1 MPGDEDAVTLLG
13 DRMQV
18 TPDEGAGIAGSPGHL
33 NGDKPGKR
41 DQCTDC
47 GDPPQVGAR
56 GQLPCSQ
63 GWSREVAQTF
73 GWVGPTASR
82 GRGTDAAGALS
93 AWFWS
98 LASRLVRSEESPQSR
113 VVGGVEFELH
123 SPSGDRDR

>member
-1 MPGDEDAVTLLG
+1 MPGDEDAVTLG

-18 TPDEGAGIAGSPGHL
+18 TPDEGVGIAGRPDHL
-33 NGDKPGKR
+33 NG
-41 DQCTDC
+41 
-47 GDPPQVGAR
+47 
-56 GQLPCSQ
+56 
-63 GWSREVAQTF
+63 VAQTF
-73 GWVGPTASR
+73 GWVWPTASR